1 MKKLIL
7 RLQLFGLIFLSLG
20 CSSMSKDELKKM
32 TVPQVD
38 IQRFM
43 GNWYVLAGRFTFLEK
58 EVHNALEV
66 YTWNEK
72 KQRIDIAFDYNRG
85 SFTGPVKSIPQKGWI
100 YNTETNSH
108 WKVSPFW
115 PIKADY
121 LVVALA
127 EDYSWTAIGVPNQ
140 NYLWIMARS
149 PQNPEPTIAAAV
161 EALKKIGYKHDEL
174 VFVPHQAK

>member
-1 MKKLIL
+1 MKHYLASYFL
-7 RLQLFGLIFLSLG
+7 LGLTFSVLG
-20 CSSMSKDELKKM
+20 CSSMSKDELQKM

-38 IQRFM
+38 IPRFM

-58 EVHNALEV
+58 EVHNGLEV
-66 YTWNEK
+66 YTWNEE
-72 KQRIDIAFDYNRG
+72 KQRIDIEYDYNRG
-85 SFTGPVKSIPQKGWI
+85 SFTGPVKSVPQKGWI
-100 YNTETNSH
+100 YNKATNAH

-149 PQNPEPTIAAAV
+149 PENPEPKIAAAV
-161 EALKKIGYKHDEL
+161 EALKKMGYRHDEL

>member
-1 MKKLIL
+1 
-7 RLQLFGLIFLSLG
+7 
-20 CSSMSKDELKKM
+20 MSKDELKKM

-38 IQRFM
+38 IPRFM
-43 GNWYVLAGRFTFLEK
+43 GKWYVLAGRFTFLEK

-66 YTWNEK
+66 YTWNEE
-72 KQRIDIAFDYNRG
+72 KQRIDIAFHYNRG

-140 NYLWIMARS
+140 NYLWIMART
-149 PQNPEPTIAAAV
+149 PDNPEPKIAAAV
-161 EALKKIGYKHDEL
+161 EALKKIGYKHDQL